1 MMPAEAWGKSS
12 THDIFF
18 LDVSGHL
25 SMKMQLYV
33 NESYMFSTLQIIQ
46 LIFYIDGEAEAYTD
60 IMSCPKTHG

>member
-33 NESYMFSTLQIIQ
+33 NESYMFSTLEIIQ
-46 LIFYIDGEAEAYTD
+46 LIFYIDGEAEA
-60 IMSCPKTHG
+60 